1 MRVMLAETFF
11 DGLLDLPARDRD
23 RAIKAVQQMKKD
35 HSHPSLNL
43 HPVKEAASNFYTA
56 RISKEARFVVHLSK
70 DIILVCH
77 AAKHDDAYHYAR
89 SRKLRKGTDGA
100 EIISIA
106 DIQDKKESYSPSF
119 LVTENI
125 DHNTPSKIDL
135 EETETDQVPLF
146 MEHNDSELLQCGA
159 TKAAIPQ
166 IRAINSE
173 QQLFMLETR
182 MPARVHD
189 NLIALYLGD
198 LLPHPAHDDQS
209 EESEADTKFIEFDDT
224 EEVLGALNKPWERWL
239 IFLSPTQRQI
249 VKSNFNGAS
258 KVFGGAGT
266 GKTVVALH
274 RAKRLAET
282 VQILSPRG
290 VGLLTFSRV
299 LANDLNDKADLLMG
313 TRSDVRKN
321 VFVSHL
327 DYLAHEALTRDA
339 GKTFELTTEYTI
351 KTTLTELFYKH
362 DLADQFTPEFVYSEY
377 MGVVGPWGLV
387 DFDKYKN
394 FQ

>member
-56 RISKEARFVVHLSK
+56 RISKEARLVVHLSK

-106 DIQDKKESYSPSF
+106 DIQDKKESYTPPF

-125 DHNTPSKIDL
+125 DHNTPSKVDL

-159 TKAAIPQ
+159 TTVAIPQ

-198 LLPHPAHDDQS
+198 PLPHPAHDDYS

-239 IFLSPTQRQI
+239 IFLSSTQRQI

-282 VQILSPRG
+282 EQILTPRG

-313 TRSDVRKN
+313 TRSDVRKKRLCQ
-321 VFVSHL
+321 SPRL
-327 DYLAHEALTRDA
+327 L
-339 GKTFELTTEYTI
+339 G
-351 KTTLTELFYKH
+351 
-362 DLADQFTPEFVYSEY
+362 S
-377 MGVVGPWGLV
+377 
-387 DFDKYKN
+387 
-394 FQ
+394 